1 MKKQQRCYTISKT
14 TPSLIRL
21 RLLVRRRWFSLLLQ
35 EIAEIFND
43 RDFFVFNST
52 LWKRISQR
60 AVISAWL
67 TEQIYN

>member
-1 MKKQQRCYTISKT
+1 M
-14 TPSLIRL
+14 
-21 RLLVRRRWFSLLLQ
+21 LLQ